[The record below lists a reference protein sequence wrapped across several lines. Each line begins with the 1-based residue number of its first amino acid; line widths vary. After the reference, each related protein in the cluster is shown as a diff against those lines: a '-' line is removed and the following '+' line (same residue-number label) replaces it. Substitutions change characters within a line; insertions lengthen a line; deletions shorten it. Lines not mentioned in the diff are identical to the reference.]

1 MIFIVITRS
10 QNEKYTII
18 LTSQFMGTDEVAGK
32 TWRARLSLTKMEFE
46 ANDFMAALAGSHDAH
61 SLCVAISDSTGGV
74 VQYAA
79 SSSTDH
85 DKSTPPYKVEK
96 RGKPKLTA
104 ITAQKSALDEEIA
117 ASYVGKN
124 RNI

>member
-1 MIFIVITRS
+1 
-10 QNEKYTII
+10 
-18 LTSQFMGTDEVAGK
+18 MGTDEAAGK
-32 TWRARLSLTKMEFE
+32 TWRARLSLTKMELE
-46 ANDFMAALAGSHDAH
+46 ANDFMAALAGSNDAH
-61 SLCVAISDSTGGV
+61 SLCVAISNSIGGV

-79 SSSTDH
+79 SSSTD
-85 DKSTPPYKVEK
+85 KSTPPYKVEYKVEK
-96 RGKPKLTA
+96 RGKPKSAA

>member
-1 MIFIVITRS
+1 
-10 QNEKYTII
+10 
-18 LTSQFMGTDEVAGK
+18 MGTDEAAGK
-32 TWRARLSLTKMEFE
+32 TWRARLSLTKMELE
-46 ANDFMAALAGSHDAH
+46 ANDFMAALAGSH
-61 SLCVAISDSTGGV
+61 SLCVAISNSTGGV

-79 SSSTDH
+79 SSSTD
-85 DKSTPPYKVEK
+85 KSTPPYKVEK
-96 RGKPKLTA
+96 QGKPKSAA